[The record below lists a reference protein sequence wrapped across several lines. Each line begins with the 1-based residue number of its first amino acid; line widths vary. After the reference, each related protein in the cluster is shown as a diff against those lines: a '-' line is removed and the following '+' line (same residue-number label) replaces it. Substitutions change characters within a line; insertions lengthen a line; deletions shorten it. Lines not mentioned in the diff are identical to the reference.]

1 MDLSKFLV
9 FDLEGDGLEP
19 TKIHCLAI
27 AYFVDGELVVKSTTN
42 YNTMRKILTKE
53 KGIYV
58 GHNIINWDIPSAVER
73 ILGITIDG
81 VCIDTLYLSWYL
93 YPEMR
98 KHGLEVWG
106 EHFGVPKPKISDWHN
121 LTKEEYIHRC
131 EEDVKINI
139 RLWVK
144 QYRHLLRL
152 YGNNKDEVY
161 RFIDYLMFKAKCV
174 TSQLKSRW
182 KLDVDKCI
190 TTLEDFKAQKEVK
203 TLELLEAMPKIPVY
217 RVRNYPRVLTK
228 KDGSLSVAGQAWV
241 DLLKEKGLP
250 EDHTEPVKYLHSY
263 EDPNPNST
271 QQVKKWLYDLGWK
284 PTTFKYIK
292 EEDGTRRKVEQ
303 VREDGKICDSVKVL
317 FKKEP
322 KLVALEGLTV
332 LSHRIAM
339 LQGFLDAASPDGYIK
354 AEIQGITNTLRFRHR
369 TAVNLPGVTGS
380 GGIEDGAHI
389 RGCLTAPEGF
399 ELCGSDMS
407 SLEDRIKQHF
417 MWDYDPEYVKEMMVP
432 DFDPHMSL
440 ALFAGTLTQ
449 DDIDFFH
456 EIKRRKKHN
465 EKEENKDNQI
475 EINSEEKKRF
485 DKITATRH
493 EYKTTNY
500 AAQYG
505 TGAETLSI
513 NLGITKRKAARIIEA
528 YWERNWAVKKVA
540 ERCKVKELDGQKW
553 LLNPICN
560 FWYSLR
566 AEKDRFSTLCQGG
579 GVYCFD
585 TWIKYFMSKRPQLTA
600 QFHDEVI
607 LTVAKGNR
615 AKCEKLLK
623 WAIKQ
628 ANKELKLN
636 RELDVDVQFGQ
647 YYSEIH

>member
-1 MDLSKFLV
+1 MDLTKFIV
-9 FDLEGDGLEP
+9 FDLEGDGLDP

-53 KGIYV
+53 EGIYV
-58 GHNIINWDIPSAVER
+58 GHNIINWDIPAAVEK
-73 ILGITIDG
+73 ILGIEVKG
-81 VCIDTLYLSWYL
+81 KCIDTLYLSWYL
-93 YPEMR
+93 YPDMR
-98 KHGLEVWG
+98 KHGLEGWG
-106 EHFGVPKPKISDWHN
+106 EHFGIAKPKIDDWHN
-121 LTKEEYIHRC
+121 LTKQEYIHRC

-144 QYRHLLRL
+144 QYKQLLKIYGSKEEANRL
-152 YGNNKDEVY
+152 
-161 RFIDYLMFKAKCV
+161 IDYLMFKAQCV

-182 KLDVDKCI
+182 KLDVEKCI
-190 TTLEDFKAQKEVK
+190 NTLEDFKAKKEVK
-203 TLELLEAMPKIPVY
+203 TLELLEAMPKIPVI
-217 RVRNYPRVLTK
+217 RVRNYPKTLRKV
-228 KDGSLSVAGQAWV
+228 DGNYSVAGQAWV
-241 DLLKEKGLP
+241 DLLKERGLP
-250 EDHTEPVKYLHSY
+250 EDHTEPISYIHSY
-263 EDPNPNST
+263 TDPNPNST
-271 QQVKKWLYDLGWK
+271 QQIKKWLYDLGWK

-303 VREDGKICDSVKVL
+303 VREEGVLCPSVKRL

-322 KLVALEGLTV
+322 RLVALEGLTV

-339 LQGFLDAASPDGYIK
+339 LQGFLDAASPDGYIR
-354 AEIQGITNTLRFRHR
+354 AEVQGITNTLRFRHKV
-369 TAVNLPGVTGS
+369 AVNLPGVTGS

-389 RGCLTAPEGF
+389 RGCLTAPEGY

-417 MWDYDPEYVKEMMVP
+417 MWDYDPEYVKEMMVT

-440 ALFAGTLTQ
+440 AIFAGALTQ
-449 DDIDFFH
+449 EDVDLFH
-456 EIKRRKKHN
+456 SVKKKKKN
-465 EKEENKDNQI
+465 DEQI
-475 EINSEEKKRF
+475 TDEEKKRF
-485 DKITATRH
+485 DHISKVRH

-513 NLGITKRKAARIIEA
+513 NLGISKGKAAKIIEA
-528 YWERNWAVKKVA
+528 YWGRNWAVKKVA
-540 ERCKVKELDGQKW
+540 ERCTVKEVDGQKW

-585 TWIKYFMSKRPQLTA
+585 TWIRYFMSKRHQLTG
-600 QFHDEVI
+600 QFHDEI
-607 LTVAKGNR
+607 IITVQKGNR
-615 AKCEKLLK
+615 DKCEKLLR

-636 RELDVDVQFGQ
+636 RELDVDVQFGT
-647 YYSEIH
+647 YYSDIH